1 MAAQV
6 QKIRPPTALVVL
18 RTIYLDVFT
27 VVFVAVVLVT
37 STASNSTKK
46 FNAVAQ
52 RFLCMCNLLQVM
64 RPGQLQDRVF
74 DFLVPPHELSPISVQ
89 VPPIRLLSS
98 SGGLFLEKPFYRG
111 SCVVWRTACIG
122 VSVTLKFVVSC
133 MFL

>member
-6 QKIRPPTALVVL
+6 QKIHPPTALVVL
-18 RTIYLDVFT
+18 RTIYLDAFT
-27 VVFVAVVLVT
+27 VVFVAVVLVAVT

-52 RFLCMCNLLQVM
+52 HFLCMCNLLQDM

-111 SCVVWRTACIG
+111 SCVVWRTACLC
-122 VSVTLKFVVSC
+122 VSVTLKSRC
-133 MFL
+133 